1 MKPATVNLLVAK
13 SLSLLQLSR
22 QDFFIGAIDF
32 DPTITYIA
40 IGDIEANIL
49 EKESHQDR
57 EQSSGGFY
65 SHLSA

>member
-32 DPTITYIA
+32 DPNYTYIA
-40 IGDIEANIL
+40 IGDIETNIL
-49 EKESHQDR
+49 SD
-57 EQSSGGFY
+57 
-65 SHLSA
+65 